1 MGMKFLEGQKSGK
14 VQKSQ
19 SLQQHDVQWDVEP
32 QTAPASSNFGMASHQ
47 HPNST
52 LSLDIVHI
60 AAAAPLALPGEEPP
74 TAHRHALISS
84 CLS

>member
-1 MGMKFLEGQKSGK
+1 MEMKFLEGQKSGK
-14 VQKSQ
+14 YRNPKACNNMKCSETRNHGLH
-19 SLQQHDVQWDVEP
+19 LQAAILEWHHTDIP
-32 QTAPASSNFGMASHQ
+32 TAL
-47 HPNST
+47 